1 MGAAALVELRLE
13 GTLPVDPRRIRRI
26 RKTNPPPK
34 NKTPHAD
41 LQQKYKKVDPPQK

>member
-34 NKTPHAD
+34 IRPPTPIFS
-41 LQQKYKKVDPPQK
+41 KNIKK